1 MTEIDFA
8 AYELKNPSGR
18 QSLLKQMP
26 PVRHVVSK
34 YHAEMLDLFQREIQF
49 ARELRVRTDGGPVC
63 RDDEI
68 DYYENLY
75 WCALF
80 LYFIG
85 DPADVPL
92 MWEAKQIDMDTA
104 CGFDSQFMVGAGVD
118 ATIAYLREHAHHE
131 IATYLE
137 KNKTMFAD
145 LGRWEQLRIGYF
157 YPGGANSL
165 EP

>member
-1 MTEIDFA
+1 MGHRGFPMMEIDFA
-8 AYELKNPSGR
+8 AYDLRNPSVR

-34 YHAEMLDLFQREIQF
+34 YHAEMLDIFQREIQF
-49 ARELRVRTDGGPVC
+49 VRELRVRTDGGPVC

-92 MWEAKQIDMDTA
+92 MW
-104 CGFDSQFMVGAGVD
+104 
-118 ATIAYLREHAHHE
+118 
-131 IATYLE
+131 
-137 KNKTMFAD
+137 
-145 LGRWEQLRIGYF
+145 
-157 YPGGANSL
+157 
-165 EP
+165 